1 MRIDPNNPIM
11 LKNYLTVALRNIL
24 KHKLFSFINIAGLMV
39 GMACCLMIFVYVQDE
54 LSYDRFHKD
63 ADQVYR
69 VALHGR
75 VGGQEIRTSNSSMPV
90 GPALRSE
97 VPGVESFVRLRK
109 STYGSGYAIR
119 YEDKAFTEER
129 VLYADSNFFTFFS
142 FPLLQGDPRTA
153 LREPNSIVLTEALAR
168 KYFGTTDVLGKTLVV
183 GNEKFAVKV
192 TGVAA
197 EAPSNSHFYYQAL
210 VSFTTIEK
218 TQYAGWG
225 GNSWLT
231 YVRVTPGTSIEGIHE
246 RLDELVEKHMSKEL
260 EEGMGISFS
269 EFKKQGG
276 IYSYFLYAMTDT
288 HLYSSFPDGL
298 EPNNTIENV
307 YIFSGVGL
315 FILVIACINFMN
327 LSTARSAG
335 RAKEVGLRKTLG
347 SQRGQMI
354 GQFLAESFIYSAVA
368 LVGAVAI
375 SYLMLPSFNLLA
387 GKQLTLSALSGT
399 PFMLAGVALLVI
411 VGFLAG
417 SYPAFYM
424 TSFSAVEV
432 LKGKVRAGLK
442 SKGIRSS
449 LVVFQF
455 AVSTFL
461 IIATVIVFQQLDYMQ
476 SKNLGMDKQNVIT
489 VTGARR
495 LGPSAVSFK
504 NAVAAIPGVV
514 GTSYTDN
521 SFPGINNTNVF
532 REKNSEVDHLLGS
545 YHADWDHIDIMKM
558 ELSQGRFFSRENA
571 ADSLSCVIN
580 EAAVREYGF
589 EDPLGHEISDFSE
602 DKVKHVRVIGV
613 VKDFN
618 FESIKENIRPL
629 VIQLAETGRE
639 LTIRYQGD
647 PREVIASI
655 DKQWR
660 AMAPGEP
667 FEYAFL
673 DQEYD
678 ALFRAEVRLRDI
690 FTVFSLLAILI
701 ACLGLFAL
709 AAFTTEQRTKEI
721 GVRKAMGA
729 SVFSLTF
736 LISRE
741 FTRLVL
747 IAMVP
752 AIGAGWF
759 VANWWLSTFS
769 YRMTLTPVLFVGC
782 GLIAISIAWIT
793 VSYQAVKAASV
804 EPVKSLRY
812 E

>member
-1 MRIDPNNPIM
+1 M
-11 LKNYLTVALRNIL
+11 LQNYLTVALRNIL

-63 ADQVYR
+63 YNEIYR

-75 VGGQEIRTSNSSMPV
+75 IGGQEVRTSNSSLPV
-90 GPALRSE
+90 GPALTSQ
-97 VPGVESFVRLRK
+97 VPGVKSFTRLKR
-109 STYGSGYAIR
+109 STYGAGYAIR
-119 YEDKAFTEER
+119 YEDKAFTEDR
-129 VLYADSNFFTFFS
+129 ILYADSNFFTFFS
-142 FPLLQGDPRTA
+142 FKLLQGDARTA
-153 LREPNSIVLTEALAR
+153 LSEPNSIVLTEPLAL
-168 KYFGTTDVLGKTLVV
+168 KYFGTTDVLGKTLIV
-183 GNEKFAVKV
+183 GNDKFSVKV

-197 EAPSNSHFYYQAL
+197 EAPSNSHMYYQAI
-210 VSFTTIEK
+210 VSYATIEK
-218 TQYAGWG
+218 TQFQGWG
-225 GNSWLT
+225 GNSWQT
-231 YVRVTPGTSIEGIHE
+231 YVRVTRGTSIEGIDA
-246 RLDELVEKHMSKEL
+246 RLDELVEKHMGKEL
-260 EEGMGISFS
+260 EEGLGISFT

-276 IYSYFLYAMTDT
+276 IYSYFLYPMIDT

-368 LVGAVAI
+368 LVGAVAV

-387 GKQLTLSALSGT
+387 GKQLTLSVLTSG
-399 PFMLAGVALLVI
+399 PVLVAMVALLII

-461 IIATVIVFQQLDYMQ
+461 IISTVIVFQQLDYMQ
-476 SKNLGMDKQNVIT
+476 SKNLGMDKQNVVT

-495 LGPSAVSFK
+495 LGTSALSFK
-504 NAVAAIPGVV
+504 TAVTGMPGVV
-514 GTSYTDN
+514 GASYTNN
-521 SFPGINNTNVF
+521 SFPGINNTNLF
-532 REKNSEVDHLLGS
+532 REKNKEVDHLLGS
-545 YHADWDHIDIMKM
+545 YAADWDHIATMKM
-558 ELSQGRFFSRENA
+558 SLTQGRYFSRENA
-571 ADSLSCVIN
+571 ADSLSCVVN

-589 EDPLGHEISDFSE
+589 EDPIGREITDFSE
-602 DKVKHVRVIGV
+602 DKAVNIRIIGV

-629 VIQLAETGRE
+629 VIRLEETGRE
-639 LTIRYQGD
+639 LTVRYQGD
-647 PREVIASI
+647 PREVVASLE
-655 DKQWR
+655 KQWR
-660 AMAPGEP
+660 QLAPGEP

-690 FTVFSLLAILI
+690 FTVFSMLAILI

-747 IAMVP
+747 IALVP
-752 AIGAGWF
+752 AIGAGWY

-769 YRMTLTPVLFVGC
+769 YRMTLTPVLFIGC
-782 GLIAISIAWIT
+782 GVLAIAIAWLT
-793 VSYQAVKAASV
+793 VSYQALKAASV